1 MSRLALVDPT
11 DTTGAARDIIDRVER
26 SFGRV
31 PNAIRVL
38 ANSSTALQAWWAFER
53 AFDRSAL
60 PPSLREQLALSTA
73 GANGCSYCVGLHS
86 AIAGRLGVGDDDIA
100 AAIDGGS
107 SDPTA
112 AAVLRFA
119 RAAQATNGAVLDA
132 DLDEARAAGLDDG
145 RLVEILAVVAIN
157 TFNNACNRLA
167 ETPPDTAGDT
177 DHGEH
182 HPHAASGP

>member
-1 MSRLALVDPT
+1 MPRLPLVDPAE
-11 DTTGAARDIIDRVER
+11 TTGAARDIIDRVER

-53 AFDRSAL
+53 ALDRSAL

-73 GANGCSYCVGLHS
+73 GANGCGYCIGLHS
-86 AIAGRLGVGDDDIA
+86 AVAGRLGVGDDDIA
-100 AAIDGGS
+100 EAIEGGS
-107 SDPTA
+107 SDPAA

-132 DLDEARAAGLDDG
+132 DLDEVRAARIDDG

-157 TFNNACNRLA
+157 TFTNACNRLA
-167 ETPPDTAGDT
+167 ETPADPSAGT
-177 DHGEH
+177 
-182 HPHAASGP
+182 PIAANAEPTSR